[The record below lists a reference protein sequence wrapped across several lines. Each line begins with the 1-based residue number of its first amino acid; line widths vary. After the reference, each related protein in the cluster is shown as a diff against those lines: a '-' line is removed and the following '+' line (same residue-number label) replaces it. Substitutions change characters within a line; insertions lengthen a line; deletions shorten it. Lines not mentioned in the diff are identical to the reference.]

1 MLDLK
6 KFFCGVAAVTFV
18 AGSAFALDL
27 HAVFDNQKK
36 AAFPDTCEIRM
47 RTTVTLPGG
56 TSEIVETTVIQA
68 GKSKSVTTVKS
79 RAMQMKIVQKDG
91 RMKVS
96 DLKTGKS
103 LPASNMP
110 VQNPADMNRQMGNPA
125 DYNPPVAEDS
135 LWKITPKDASKPTLY
150 YSQRKKRVVKMN
162 IIVDGAE
169 SVSEFEYA
177 KNSDALPG
185 TLKKVTIV
193 TKSSTGESNVV
204 LEVLKARP
212 RHVLPGK
219 MFNLDDK

>member
-1 MLDLK
+1 MDAYKLIIGILSIG
-6 KFFCGVAAVTFV
+6 FMHA
-18 AGSAFALDL
+18 SALDL
-27 HAVFDNQKK
+27 NAVFDNQKK

-47 RTTVTLPGG
+47 RTTVTLSGG
-56 TSEIVETTVIQA
+56 TSETVETTVIQA
-68 GKSKSVTTVKS
+68 GESRSATTVKS
-79 RAMQMKIVQKDG
+79 RAMQVKIVQNDG

-193 TKSSTGESNVV
+193 TRVAGGESKVV
-204 LEVLKARP
+204 LEVLGAKH
-212 RHVLPGK
+212 RHVLPDK
-219 MFNLDDK
+219 MFDME